1 MLNITPF
8 LTMHTMFKFDSG
20 EHFGNM
26 VARPTMALFRVR
38 GVRML
43 SGPRSKRGRKQHS
56 TMHTLEEWVA
66 CEDVKLRKE
75 FMYRPTIATWT
86 RILDCDDDDADDW

>member
-1 MLNITPF
+1 
-8 LTMHTMFKFDSG
+8 
-20 EHFGNM
+20 M

-38 GVRML
+38 SVRML
-43 SGPRSKRGRKQHS
+43 SGPRLKRGRKQHS
-56 TMHTLEEWVA
+56 TMEEWVA

-86 RILDCDDDDADDW
+86 RILDCDDDDDDADDW